1 MVISSGQYR
10 LGGFD
15 LTLNDPRTIANVQ
28 YILQYFA
35 GNHEGYPNL
44 NSDMYRVLG
53 DFSDTSGNKD
63 IPDTNITISDV
74 QYMLQNFAGNTAG
87 YPKVGEYVYLPLGT
101 EPDPPVTLFPN
112 MANDIY
118 AKFSYNAIDRQITFS
133 LKYTE
138 STNNNQSDDSGINF
152 SMIQGVCIEF
162 DQPSTD
168 PSVASLT
175 QDVSGG
181 KFYNIAEP
189 GTSAMG
195 YGKAV
200 IIQPDNQLTSDWK
213 IIDVIPY
220 SPAPKIVKSQ
230 IVKNVP
236 LQTEGGTNTHNLILG
251 TCVSIRHETGNGDIN
266 NGQARFVDYAYG
278 IKTENIVVENMTF
291 APYFRESYPEPE
303 PQPDNEPQTDQS
315 GY

>member
-1 MVISSGQYR
+1 
-10 LGGFD
+10 
-15 LTLNDPRTIANVQ
+15 
-28 YILQYFA
+28 
-35 GNHEGYPNL
+35 
-44 NSDMYRVLG
+44 
-53 DFSDTSGNKD
+53 
-63 IPDTNITISDV
+63 
-74 QYMLQNFAGNTAG
+74 
-87 YPKVGEYVYLPLGT
+87 
-101 EPDPPVTLFPN
+101 
-112 MANDIY
+112 
-118 AKFSYNAIDRQITFS
+118 
-133 LKYTE
+133 
-138 STNNNQSDDSGINF
+138 
-152 SMIQGVCIEF
+152 MIQGVCIEF
-162 DQPSTD
+162 DKPSTD

-251 TCVSIRHETGNGDIN
+251 TCVSIRHETGNGEIN
-266 NGQARFVDYAYG
+266 NGQPRFVDYAYG

-303 PQPDNEPQTDQS
+303 PQPNNEPQPDNESQTDQS